1 MEELLQQELD
11 KAKIFFENQG
21 KNDKCWYK
29 LYSIKSVDS
38 TYGRDDSR
46 SRNFT
51 SNSLSDSLEMLERD
65 MKMYGDTS
73 KEFWCLKHYTTTTD
87 PQPVSLILKNPFF
100 NPANHKGYMQPQ
112 NSINGFGQGNGMIEF
127 MREHFT
133 QMNAMN
139 EKMMQFKHEVE
150 LREKDRIIEDLEASK
165 RGKFDAINDFIE
177 TPVGSQL
184 AQVLTQALVANLF
197 GQRQPQQQQQQVQQE
212 QEQPT
217 TQHDSS
223 NQDQQAIFE
232 KVQNS
237 MANFERVFGSDAINA
252 LEQFS
257 IFCTENPDM
266 AYKIFQDRQA
276 KAQNGKNK

>member
-1 MEELLQQELD
+1 MDELLQQELD

-51 SNSLSDSLEMLERD
+51 SNSMTESLEMLERD

-100 NPANHKGYMQPQ
+100 NPANHKGYMQMQQ
-112 NSINGFGQGNGMIEF
+112 NSVNGFGQGGGGMLEF
-127 MREHFT
+127 MREHYT

-139 EKMMQFKHEVE
+139 EKMMQLKHEVE

-165 RGKFDAINDFIE
+165 RGKFDAINDFLE

-184 AQVLTQALVANLF
+184 SQVLLQVMAANLF
-197 GQRQPQQQQQQVQQE
+197 GQKQPVQQQQVQQE

-237 MANFERVFGSDAINA
+237 MKNFERVFGSDAINA
-252 LEQFS
+252 LEQIS
-257 IFCTENPDM
+257 VYCTENPDM
-266 AYKIFQDRQA
+266 AYQIFQNRQ
-276 KAQNGKNK
+276 AQNGKGK